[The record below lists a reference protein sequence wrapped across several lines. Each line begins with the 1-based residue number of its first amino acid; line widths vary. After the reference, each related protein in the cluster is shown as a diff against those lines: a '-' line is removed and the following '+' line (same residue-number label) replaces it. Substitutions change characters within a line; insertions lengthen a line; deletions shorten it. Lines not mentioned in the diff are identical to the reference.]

1 MDCVFVKNYFIELL
15 DRIFY
20 WTEGAKIRQRKNIS
34 EEKWDLMEED
44 DITNTSLSSK
54 QPSYDEDVIKTI

>member
-34 EEKWDLMEED
+34 EEKWDLMEG
-44 DITNTSLSSK
+44 DITNNQLSFK
-54 QPSYDEDVIKTI
+54 QPSCDEDVIKTI